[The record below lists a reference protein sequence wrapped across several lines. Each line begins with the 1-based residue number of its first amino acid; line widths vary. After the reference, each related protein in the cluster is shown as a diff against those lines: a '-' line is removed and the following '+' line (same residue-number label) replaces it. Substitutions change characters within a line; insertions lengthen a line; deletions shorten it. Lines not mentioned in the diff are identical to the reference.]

1 MIKKVNVKYMTK
13 QEWLNERSKSIGGSE
28 MGSILG
34 MNPWQS
40 AYALWCERTG
50 RTRPFEGNLA
60 TEVGTALEPFVAD
73 KFAEIS
79 GLGHR
84 VMKSNFLYRNDKCPH
99 MHASPDRL
107 IYAARSTNAA
117 IQAGLECKTT
127 SAWNTQ
133 SFKGIEFPMQYYA
146 QCVAYMTVLEVGTWY
161 VAVLVGNHDFHIYK
175 LVRQGVAPFVA
186 GNDFDRPGIEDWV
199 EGVITVDD
207 DDVSALKEAADA
219 FWHNLEEDVAP
230 PPDGK
235 DSSTEAIKTQYP
247 RDNGAEIWLDGH
259 QGDVNELILLKA
271 EAKEIDEKIK
281 AIENIFKYEMGE
293 AEKAHVG
300 TNLITW
306 KTSNRTSVDT
316 KKLKAEMPDIYT
328 MYSRTSETRTFSIK

>member
-1 MIKKVNVKYMTK
+1 MTR
-13 QEWLNERSKSIGGSE
+13 QEWLDERSKSIGGSE
-28 MGSILG
+28 MGAILG

-40 AYALWCERTG
+40 AYALWLERTG
-50 RTRPFEGNLA
+50 KRPPFTGNMA

-73 KFAEIS
+73 KFAKIS
-79 GLGHR
+79 GLGKR

-107 IYAARSTNAA
+107 IYSAVSTKTP
-117 IQAGLECKTT
+117 IVAGLECKTT

-133 SFKGIEFPMQYYA
+133 HFKGIEFPMQYYA

-161 VAVLVGNHDFHIYK
+161 IAVLVGNHDFHIYK
-175 LVRQGVAPFVA
+175 LVRNGVAPFVA
-186 GNDFDRPGIEDWV
+186 GNDFNRPGVEDWV

-207 DDVSALKEAADA
+207 DDVEALKEAAEG
-219 FWHNLEEDVAP
+219 FWWNIESDIAP
-230 PPDGK
+230 PVDGK
-235 DSSTEAIKTQYP
+235 ESSTEALKEQYP
-247 RDNGAEIWLDGH
+247 HSNGAEIWLDGH

-271 EAKEIDEKIK
+271 QGKEIDEKIK
-281 AIENIFKYEMGE
+281 AIENMFKLEMGE

-300 TNLITW
+300 ANVITW
-306 KTSNRTSVDT
+306 KSSPRTTVDS

-328 MYSRTSETRTFSIK
+328 MYSKTSETRTFSVK